1 MMRPTDPEKCVE
13 TRTAWLW
20 LRDDGILAQ
29 EVRPGVRQMLPDAR
43 ETIAAVAAIA
53 NGQPRACMLDIRG
66 GISVGP
72 GVRELYFS
80 PEGGR
85 DLSALAVLVTS
96 VMARTTSNVILALV
110 RPLHP
115 IRMFTDEERAVA
127 WLQPFIGAARPGG

>member
-13 TRTAWLW
+13 TRTAWIW

-29 EVRPGVRQMLPDAR
+29 EVRPGVRQMLEDAR

-110 RPLHP
+110 RPIHP

-127 WLQPFIGAARPGG
+127 WLQPFIGAVRPGG

>member
-1 MMRPTDPEKCVE
+1 MIKPTDPGKCVE

-29 EVRPGVRQMLPDAR
+29 EVRPGVRQMLADAR

-53 NGQPRACMLDIRG
+53 KGQPRACMLDIRG

-85 DLSALAVLVTS
+85 DLSALAILVTS
-96 VMARTTSNVILALV
+96 VMARTTSNVVLALV
-110 RPLHP
+110 RPIHP
-115 IRMFTDEERAVA
+115 IRMFTEEERAVA
-127 WLQPFIGAARPGG
+127 WLQPFIHAVRAGG